1 MADTNLYYL
10 GVFNISFHKKDE
22 EKIHTHVLNNV
33 FIGKQSLNEP
43 TLLAARA
50 QMATKFLQVFE
61 GAEILDI
68 AIINIVP
75 LGLMT
80 PDEWSPK
87 EFREK
92 MEEASKKEED
102 SDKEEP
108 KE

>member
-1 MADTNLYYL
+1 MAETNLYYL
-10 GVFNISFHKKDE
+10 GVFDVSFHKKGE

-33 FIGKQSLNEP
+33 FIGKQTLNEP
-43 TLLAARA
+43 TLVTARA
-50 QMATKFLQVFE
+50 QMAKRFLQVFE

-68 AIINIVP
+68 AIMNIVP

-87 EFREK
+87 EFQEK
-92 MEEASKKEED
+92 MKED
-102 SDKEEP
+102 SKKEEP